1 MDQPITLTREDFER
15 LGELV
20 RGPQSGAYQ
29 HVAEQLQTELE
40 RARLV
45 PADEIPPDVVTM
57 NSTVA
62 FEDQDGTRREVDLVY
77 PEDATTGRVSVLSPL
92 GAALLGLAVGDTIE
106 WPMPDGATATL
117 KVIGVGYQPEDA
129 GDFHL

>member
-1 MDQPITLTREDFER
+1 MDQPITLTRDDFER
-15 LGELV
+15 LTELV
-20 RGPQSGAYQ
+20 RQHESGPLQY
-29 HVAEQLQTELE
+29 VAEQLQTELE

-45 PADEIPPDVVTM
+45 SPNEIPADVVTM

-62 FEDQDGTRREVDLVY
+62 FEDQDGARREVDLVY

-92 GAALLGLAVGDTIE
+92 GAALLGLAVGSTIE

-117 KVIGVGYQPEDA
+117 KVIRIGYQPEDA